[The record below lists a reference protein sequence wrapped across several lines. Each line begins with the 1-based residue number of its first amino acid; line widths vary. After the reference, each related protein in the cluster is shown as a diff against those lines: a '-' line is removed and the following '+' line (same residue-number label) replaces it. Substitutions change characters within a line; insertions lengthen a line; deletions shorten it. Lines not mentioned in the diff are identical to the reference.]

1 MTAEDRKSSS
11 TMTLLSPHQ
20 KHTSVCTFLT
30 SCCIASLRIEI
41 CLHCTCNMLENKC
54 TVPQAYGERENMDHM
69 LVWGW
74 CCTAKHVANTC
85 ARSPL
90 SSFIILR
97 TGGNRQSS
105 FASGCLASR
114 RASGFTTACVPLP
127 QLFFL
132 YILKIQP
139 QNGRGLDK
147 FLEFKNSDQYW
158 TTVCMDY
165 KPLFCSTTWVCGVSL
180 FQMLQLFLFF

>member
-1 MTAEDRKSSS
+1 
-11 TMTLLSPHQ
+11 
-20 KHTSVCTFLT
+20 
-30 SCCIASLRIEI
+30 LRIEI
-41 CLHCTCNMLENKC
+41 CLYCTCNMLENKC

-69 LVWGW
+69 FVWGW

-114 RASGFTTACVPLP
+114 RASGSTTACAPLP
-127 QLFFL
+127 QLFIFWWKSSLRISADRISFWSLRIQISTEQQCAWTVNRYFEKTCLVHSAGWMSPSSKATL
-132 YILKIQP
+132 YIVL
-139 QNGRGLDK
+139 RD
-147 FLEFKNSDQYW
+147 
-158 TTVCMDY
+158 
-165 KPLFCSTTWVCGVSL
+165 
-180 FQMLQLFLFF
+180 